1 MNNVKEIKFRIW
13 DKEENKM
20 INGNDFTF
28 DEYIP
33 INYMF
38 NDSNRFIFMQ
48 YIGLK
53 DFDEVEIYEGDI
65 LEGENGYQGVV
76 IFENGMFLVDTSYGI
91 YFLNLERNIRV
102 IGNKYENPELL
113 EEE

>member
-1 MNNVKEIKFRIW
+1 MKEIKFRIW

-28 DEYIP
+28 DEYAP
-33 INYMF
+33 L
-38 NDSNRFIFMQ
+38 NDLFYDNSKKLDFMQ

-53 DFDEVEIYEGDI
+53 DFDGVEIYEGDI